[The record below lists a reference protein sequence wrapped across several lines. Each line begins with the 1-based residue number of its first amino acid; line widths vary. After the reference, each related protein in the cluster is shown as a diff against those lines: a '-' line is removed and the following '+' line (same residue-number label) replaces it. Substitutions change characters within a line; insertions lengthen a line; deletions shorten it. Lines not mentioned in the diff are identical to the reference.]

1 MRTPRFRGSLVRSSI
16 IAIVVLSLAAGVA
29 ASDALRLRTDLRGVN
44 ENPDAD
50 ADGRGSANLR
60 LDVEGGEVCVTI
72 DWNRIGTPN
81 RAHIHVGGP
90 EANGGIVV
98 HFFNIQ
104 DNTVSQFDPLHDQL
118 ERRSTFRDCV
128 AADPA
133 LLAQIE
139 ANPGGYYVN
148 VHNARFPGG
157 AIRGQL
163 GDTGDDD
170 D

>member
-1 MRTPRFRGSLVRSSI
+1 MGLRLRGSLARSSI

-29 ASDALRLRTDLRGVN
+29 ASDALRFETVLRGVN

-50 ADGRGSANLR
+50 PDGRGSANVR
-60 LDVEGGEVCVTI
+60 LDVEGGEVCATI
-72 DWNRIGTPN
+72 EWNRIGTPN

-90 EANGGIVV
+90 EVNGMIVV

-118 ERRSTFRDCV
+118 EARPTYRDCV
-128 AADPA
+128 PADPA
-133 LLAQIE
+133 VLAQIE

-163 GDTGDDD
+163 QAGD
-170 D
+170 